1 VAFIHALEKTMART
15 LCRLALTAI
24 MTFGAVGAGNADD
37 FWSDYQAALSAFRAG
52 EADNAKFYEQAHRKI
67 LDGIDGRW
75 TLISVLNPAIGD
87 DAILRKAC
95 GIVFFDASRTSDF
108 SFQFTRRS
116 GNPGSPT
123 VEYRYTL
130 VSANIFGVSAD
141 DGEVLRFFGLDKSDT
156 GLTPKLSVL
165 RLANGLVELY
175 RQGSDVLVVK
185 NILGGPDIYARC
197 K

>member
-1 VAFIHALEKTMART
+1 MPRIFRRFALAATV
-15 LCRLALTAI
+15 
-24 MTFGAVGAGNADD
+24 TFGAAGPSNADD

-52 EADNAKFYEQAHRKI
+52 EADSIKFQEQAHAKI

-75 TLISVLNPAIGD
+75 TPISALNPKIGD

-95 GIVFFDASRTSDF
+95 GLTFFDARRTSDF
-108 SFQFTRRS
+108 SFQLTRRM
-116 GNPGSPT
+116 GNPASPT

-130 VSANIFGVSAD
+130 VSGNIFGFSAD
-141 DGEVLRFFGLDKSDT
+141 DREVLRFFALDKPDT
-156 GLTPKLSVL
+156 SLTLKLQVL
-165 RLANGLVELY
+165 RFANGLVELY
-175 RQGSDVLVVK
+175 REGSDVLVMK

>member
-1 VAFIHALEKTMART
+1 MART
-15 LCRLALTAI
+15 LCRLVLAAGLTSA
-24 MTFGAVGAGNADD
+24 AAGSSSADD
-37 FWSDYQAALSAFRAG
+37 FWSDYQAALSTFRAG
-52 EADNAKFYEQAHRKI
+52 EADPAKFYEQAHQKI

-75 TLISVLNPAIGD
+75 TSISALNPAIGD

-95 GIVFFDASRTSDF
+95 GLVFFDARKTSDF

-116 GNPGSPT
+116 GNPASPT

-130 VSANIFGVSAD
+130 ATANIFGVSAD
-141 DGEVLRFFGLDKSDT
+141 DHEVLRFFGLDKPDT
-156 GLTPKLSVL
+156 KLTLKLQAL
-165 RLANGLVELY
+165 RLANGLAELY
-175 RQGSDVLVVK
+175 RQGPDILIVK